1 MNLFTAL
8 KLEST
13 IVFKLKA
20 YDTCYDNKLVGS
32 IASHCLFD
40 RGWLLGISAIV
51 SVPLESGDIDHVGQ
65 GGGGLLPV
73 DVAPAVLV
81 DHVLE
86 DGPEPLVAAGRV
98 PLLSES
104 GNLVIKPGAAHVA
117 GVAEVGVVVA
127 GVGAL
132 VTADLLVNPARG
144 LADISIDS
152 GHAVLAT
159 PDAPGDDAGLDVG
172 VGVVLA
178 GADKGGAAI
187 TLACVLAGNT
197 AGAEEGVVE
206 LVLLAEPGGPELVL
220 AHGLV
225 HHGEA
230 DLLEDHLVLT
240 RGPELVL
247 APSGGEAGGAVEDLV
262 GVRKTDGV
270 KMLVQDKVL
279 RDMEDS
285 KVILEISSVELRMD
299 VEVGHLSVLV
309 GVGLGLVLGVP
320 LSAPDLQLGGVLPEL
335 VHAVGSGE
343 EDAGGDEGAA
353 ALVEVH
359 SLGLA
364 AVSGLLLHWLLV
376 EDGAH
381 VRPLS
386 KLRLIISEALDPG
399 AETIEVPAAALGLV
413 SDNWG
418 RGRGNK
424 VGVLAADIQK
434 AGALAVLGGQSTE
447 TVPDVDEPG
456 AVGDDGAVG
465 ALVVG
470 DAHVAKALGVVSAV
484 LEGAVNLNSGFG
496 LLDEGGGV
504 GGVVTGVLAVGLLDH
519 LNQHVHVAVV
529 GGEGSVAGAV
539 AAGVD
544 LLLTGTGAEHLL
556 DGGVGLVSEGGRSV
570 VRVTLGGS
578 AGQARHGGK
587 YQTVSHVLCL

>member
-20 YDTCYDNKLVGS
+20 YDTCHDNKLVGS
-32 IASHCLFD
+32 TAGHCLFD
-40 RGWLLGISAIV
+40 RSWLLGISAIV
-51 SVPLESGDIDHVGQ
+51 SVPLKSGDIDHVGQ
-65 GGGGLLPV
+65 GGSGLLPV
-73 DVAPAVLV
+73 DVALAVLI

-86 DGPEPLVAAGRV
+86 DGPEPLVAAGSI

-104 GNLVIKPGAAHVA
+104 GDLVIKPGAAHVA

-127 GVGAL
+127 GVESL

-144 LADISIDS
+144 LADISVHS

-172 VGVVLA
+172 VGIVLA

-187 TLACVLAGNT
+187 TLACVLASNT
-197 AGAEEGVVE
+197 PGAEEGVVE
-206 LVLLAEPGGPELVL
+206 LVLLAESGGPELVL

-230 DLLEDHLVLT
+230 DLLEDNLVLT
-240 RGPELVL
+240 RSPELVL
-247 APSGGEAGGAVEDLV
+247 APSGGEAGGAVKDLV
-262 GVRKTDGV
+262 GVRKTHGV

-285 KVILEISSVELRMD
+285 KVILEVPAVKLRMD

-343 EDAGGDEGAA
+343 EDARGDEGAA

-364 AVSGLLLHWLLV
+364 AVSGLLLHWLLM

-386 KLRLIISEALDPG
+386 KLRLVLSEALDPG

-418 RGRGNK
+418 WGRGNK
-424 VGVLAADIQK
+424 VGVLAADIQE
-434 AGALAVLGGQSTE
+434 AGALAVLGGQGSE
-447 TVPDVDEPG
+447 PVPDVNEPG

-465 ALVVG
+465 ALIVG
-470 DAHVAKALGVVSAV
+470 NTLVAESLSVVSAV
-484 LEGAVNLNSGFG
+484 LEGR
-496 LLDEGGGV
+496 
-504 GGVVTGVLAVGLLDH
+504 
-519 LNQHVHVAVV
+519 
-529 GGEGSVAGAV
+529 
-539 AAGVD
+539 VD
-544 LLLTGTGAEHLL
+544 LHIDVCLQILIRGTCCP
-556 DGGVGLVSEGGRSV
+556 R
-570 VRVTLGGS
+570 
-578 AGQARHGGK
+578 
-587 YQTVSHVLCL
+587 

>member
-20 YDTCYDNKLVGS
+20 YDTCHDNKLVGS
-32 IASHCLFD
+32 IAGNCLFD
-40 RGWLLGISAIV
+40 RGWLLGISTGV
-51 SVPLESGDIDHVGQ
+51 SVPLESRDIDHVGQ

-73 DVAPAVLV
+73 DVAPAVLI

-86 DGPEPLVAAGRV
+86 DGPEPLVAAGSI

-104 GNLVIKPGAAHVA
+104 GDLVIKPGAAHVA

-127 GVGAL
+127 GVESL

-144 LADISIDS
+144 LADISVHS

-172 VGVVLA
+172 VGIVLA

-187 TLACVLAGNT
+187 TLARVLASNT
-197 AGAEEGVVE
+197 PGAEEGVVE

-240 RGPELVL
+240 RGRELVL
-247 APSGGEAGGAVEDLV
+247 APSGGEAGGAVKDLV
-262 GVRKTDGV
+262 GVRKTDSV

-285 KVILEISSVELRMD
+285 EVILEVPAVKLRVD
-299 VEVGHLSVLV
+299 GEVGHLSVLV

-320 LSAPDLQLGGVLPEL
+320 LSTPDFQLGGVLPEL
-335 VHAVGSGE
+335 VHAVGRGE
-343 EDAGGDEGAA
+343 EDAGGDQGAA
-353 ALVEVH
+353 ALVEVD

-364 AVSGLLLHWLLV
+364 AVSGLLLHWLLM

-386 KLRLIISEALDPG
+386 KLRLVLSEALDPG
-399 AETIEVPAAALGLV
+399 AETIEVPVAALGLV

-465 ALVVG
+465 ALIVG
-470 DAHVAKALGVVSAV
+470 DAHVAEALGVVSAV

-496 LLDEGGGV
+496 LLDKGGGV

-544 LLLTGTGAEHLL
+544 LLLTGAGAEHLL
-556 DGGVGLVSEGGRSV
+556 DGGVGLVSERGRCI
-570 VRVTLGGS
+570 VRVTLGGG

-587 YQTVSHVLCL
+587 Y

>member
-20 YDTCYDNKLVGS
+20 YDTCHDNKLVGS

-40 RGWLLGISAIV
+40 RGWLLGISAVV

-73 DVAPAVLV
+73 DVALAVLI

-86 DGPEPLVAAGRV
+86 DGPEPLVATGRV

-104 GNLVIKPGAAHVA
+104 SDLVIKPGAAHVA

-127 GVGAL
+127 VVKPL

-144 LADISIDS
+144 LADISVDS
-152 GHAVLAT
+152 GHAVLAAS
-159 PDAPGDDAGLDVG
+159 DAPGDDAGLNVG

-187 TLACVLAGNT
+187 TLARVLAGNT

-206 LVLLAEPGGPELVL
+206 LVLLAESGGPQLVL

-230 DLLEDHLVLT
+230 DLLEDNLVLT

-247 APSGGEAGGAVEDLV
+247 APSGGEAGGAVKDLI

-279 RDMEDS
+279 RDMENS
-285 KVILEISSVELRMD
+285 KVILEIPSIKLWVD

-309 GVGLGLVLGVP
+309 GVGLSLVLGVP
-320 LSAPDLQLGGVLPEL
+320 LSAPDLQLGGVLSEL

-386 KLRLIISEALDPG
+386 KLKLVLSEALDPG

-418 RGRGNK
+418 WGRGNK

-434 AGALAVLGGQSTE
+434 AGALAVLGGQGSE

-470 DAHVAKALGVVSAV
+470 HAHVAKALSVVSAV
-484 LEGAVNLNSGFG
+484 LEGSVHRNSGLG
-496 LLDEGGGV
+496 LLDKGGGV

-544 LLLTGTGAEHLL
+544 LLLTGAGAEHLL
-556 DGGVGLVSEGGRSV
+556 DGGVGLVSERGRGV
-570 VRVTLGGS
+570 VRVALGGS

-587 YQTVSHVLCL
+587 Y

>member
-20 YDTCYDNKLVGS
+20 YDTCHDNKLVGS
-32 IASHCLFD
+32 IAGHCLFD
-40 RGWLLGISAIV
+40 RGWLLGISAVV

-73 DVAPAVLV
+73 DIALAVLV

-86 DGPEPLVAAGRV
+86 DGPEPLVASGRV

-104 GNLVIKPGAAHVA
+104 GDLVIKPGAAHVA

-127 GVGAL
+127 GVGSL

-144 LADISIDS
+144 LADISVHS

-178 GADKGGAAI
+178 GADQGGASI
-187 TLACVLAGNT
+187 TLA
-197 AGAEEGVVE
+197 
-206 LVLLAEPGGPELVL
+206 
-220 AHGLV
+220 
-225 HHGEA
+225 
-230 DLLEDHLVLT
+230 
-240 RGPELVL
+240 LVL
-247 APSGGEAGGAVEDLV
+247 APSGGEAGGAVKDLV

-285 KVILEISSVELRMD
+285 KVILEVPAVELRVD

-309 GVGLGLVLGVP
+309 GVGLGLVLSVP
-320 LSAPDLQLGGVLPEL
+320 LSAPDLQLGGVLSEL

-386 KLRLIISEALDPG
+386 ELRLVLSEALDPG
-399 AETIEVPAAALGLV
+399 AETIKVPAAALGLI

-434 AGALAVLGGQSTE
+434 ARALAVLGGQGSE
-447 TVPDVDEPG
+447 SVPDVNEPG

-470 DAHVAKALGVVSAV
+470 HAHVAEALGVVGAV
-484 LEGAVNLNSGFG
+484 LEGSVNLNSGLC
-496 LLDEGGGV
+496 LLDKGGGV
-504 GGVVTGVLAVGLLDH
+504 GGVVTGVLTVGWST
-519 LNQHVHVAVV
+519 
-529 GGEGSVAGAV
+529 GSRAR
-539 AAGVD
+539 
-544 LLLTGTGAEHLL
+544 TC
-556 DGGVGLVSEGGRSV
+556 SRSP
-570 VRVTLGGS
+570 R
-578 AGQARHGGK
+578 
-587 YQTVSHVLCL
+587 